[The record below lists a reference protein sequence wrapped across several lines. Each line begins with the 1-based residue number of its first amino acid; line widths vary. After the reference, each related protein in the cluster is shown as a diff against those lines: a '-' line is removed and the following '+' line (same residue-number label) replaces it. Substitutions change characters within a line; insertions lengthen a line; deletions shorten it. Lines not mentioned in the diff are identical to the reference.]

1 MSFSLENDLVVFQT
15 LLGFFEHGLAPFS
28 TSIAADEAML
38 ADPAGTLFVRL
49 LLLLCFDV
57 VFGRSSNVR
66 LVTALT
72 KNHASRQL
80 LPATTAGLS
89 ASIRNA
95 VTLRLNEKRILT
107 HGVKEIERMW
117 SSLLRQ

>member
-1 MSFSLENDLVVFQT
+1 M
-15 LLGFFEHGLAPFS
+15 
-28 TSIAADEAML
+28 
-38 ADPAGTLFVRL
+38 
-49 LLLLCFDV
+49 
-57 VFGRSSNVR
+57 
-66 LVTALT
+66 
-72 KNHASRQL
+72 
-80 LPATTAGLS
+80 PATTAGLS

>member
-57 VFGRSSNVR
+57 VFGGSSHVR
-66 LVTALT
+66 LITVT
-72 KNHASRQL
+72 KNHTSRKL
-80 LPATTAGLS
+80 LPATIAGLS